1 MSADSISLSS
11 QTVNREILVKMI
23 ERGDYLVI
31 AGDEDVLKDLPSGNW
46 IGGTIP
52 YFMTA
57 DGGTVDRELIY
68 VTTISGF
75 TNNFPRLTMYDSSTI
90 NRIAK
95 EAPEHGFSIIILPA
109 LTEVH
114 MAYAQG
120 APNFERMFFT
130 PIMGWISGLHLDDL
144 GKRTPKVALGTAGG
158 TLDDYRAA
166 VMHVPLP
173 EHQQAHINIINL
185 FSQGN
190 GHSIRFPEDSFHVGA
205 CTVNGEQT
213 NLATYIK
220 ENNLDTKMPLVA
232 DYSGISVNVSIQEVL
247 DDSVKLYAPV
257 FADLEYRFANPVADY
272 VSEFE
277 AALRSSGKS
286 QVAYCCNCILN
297 YLYSELEGKKTGNLT
312 GPMTF
317 GEVAYQ
323 LVNQTLVYLSLE
335 EA

>member
-46 IGGTIP
+46 IAGTIP
-52 YFMTA
+52 YFMTT
-57 DGGTVDRELIY
+57 DGGTVDRDLIY
-68 VTTISGF
+68 VTSISGF
-75 TNNFPRLTMYDSSTI
+75 KNNFPRLTLYDASTI

-95 EAPEHGFSIIILPA
+95 ESPEHGFSIIILPA

-130 PIMGWISGLHLDDL
+130 PIMGWISGVHLDDL
-144 GKRTPKVALGTAGG
+144 GKRTPKVGLGTAGG
-158 TLDDYRAA
+158 MLDDYRAA
-166 VMHVPLP
+166 VIHVPLP
-173 EHQQAHINIINL
+173 EHQQATINIINL

-190 GHSIRFPEDSFHVGA
+190 GPALRFPDDGFEVRT
-205 CTVNGEQT
+205 CTIDGQEGT
-213 NLATYIK
+213 LSAYIK
-220 ENNLDTKMPLVA
+220 ENNIDTKMPLVA

-247 DDSVKLYAPV
+247 DDAVKLYAPV
-257 FADLEYRFANPVADY
+257 FADLEYRFATPVIDY

-277 AALRSSGKS
+277 KALSASGKT

-297 YLYSELEGKKTGNLT
+297 FLYSELEGKKTGNLT

-323 LVNQTLVYLSLE
+323 LVNQTLVYLSLDD
-335 EA
+335 A

>member
-1 MSADSISLSS
+1 MSEDSISLSS
-11 QTVNREILVKMI
+11 QTVNREILIKMI

-46 IGGTIP
+46 IAGTIP
-52 YFMTA
+52 YFMTTE
-57 DGGTVDRELIY
+57 GGKVDRELIY
-68 VTTISGF
+68 VTSITGF
-75 TNNFPRLTMYDSSTI
+75 KNNFPRLTLYDSNTI
-90 NRIAK
+90 SRIAK
-95 EAPEHGFSIIILPA
+95 EAPEHGFTLLILPA

-144 GKRTPKVALGTAGG
+144 GSRSPKVGIGTAGG
-158 TLDDYRAA
+158 VLDNSRAA
-166 VMHVPLP
+166 AIHVPLP
-173 EHQQAHINIINL
+173 EHQQANINIINL
-185 FSQGN
+185 FAQGK
-190 GHSIRFPEDSFHVGA
+190 GPALRFPADGFEA
-205 CTVNGEQT
+205 ANCTVDGMQT

-220 ENNLDTKMPLVA
+220 ENNIDTKMPLVA

-247 DDSVKLYAPV
+247 EDKVKLYAPV
-257 FADLEYRFANPVADY
+257 FADLEYRFASPVVDY

-277 AALRSSGKS
+277 TAMRATGKS
-286 QVAYCCNCILN
+286 DVAYCCNCILN
-297 YLYSELEGKKTGNLT
+297 FLYSELEGKKTGNLT

-335 EA
+335 ES

>member
-1 MSADSISLSS
+1 MSADSITLSS
-11 QTVNREILVKMI
+11 QTVTREILVKMI

-31 AGDEDVLKDLPSGNW
+31 AGDEDVLKDLPAGNW

-52 YFMTA
+52 YFMTS
-57 DGGTVDRELIY
+57 DGGTVDRGIIY

-75 TNNFPRLTMYDSSTI
+75 KNNFPRLTLYDSNTI
-90 NRIAK
+90 SRIAK
-95 EAPEHGFSIIILPA
+95 EAPDHGFTLLILPA

-130 PIMGWISGLHLDDL
+130 PIMGWISGVHLSDL
-144 GKRTPKVALGTAGG
+144 GKRTPKVGLGTAGG
-158 TLDDYRAA
+158 MLDDFRAA
-166 VMHVPLP
+166 AIHVPLP
-173 EHQQAHINIINL
+173 EHQQANINIINL

-190 GHSIRFPEDSFHVGA
+190 GPAIRFPEDGFQAST
-205 CTVNGEQT
+205 CTVDGKQT
-213 NLATYIK
+213 NLASYIK
-220 ENNLDTKMPLVA
+220 ENNQDTKMPLVA
-232 DYSGISVNVSIQEVL
+232 DYSGISVNVSIQEVQENN
-247 DDSVKLYAPV
+247 VKLYAPV
-257 FADLEYRFANPVADY
+257 FADLEYRFAAPIVDY

-277 AALRSSGKS
+277 TALSASGKT

-297 YLYSELEGKKTGNLT
+297 FLYSELEGKKTGNLT

-323 LVNQTLVYLSLE
+323 LVNQTLVYLSLDE
-335 EA
+335 V